1 MVEFIKSFKEKQRT
15 RQYAAITQQAEDT
28 IYLSDFND
36 KMYISV
42 GGNPLVEI
50 EDTWTTKEIME
61 EIKKLRNNF
70 ITVKLKKQFIG

>member
-1 MVEFIKSFKEKQRT
+1 
-15 RQYAAITQQAEDT
+15 
-28 IYLSDFND
+28 
-36 KMYISV
+36 MYISV

-50 EDTWTTKEIME
+50 DDSWTSKEIME